1 MNQCT
6 FFCFRRGERANK
18 SGHSRIVTGNDF
30 QASVILSMTDPLPT
44 GDSGPEL
51 DQVKIVESRGRVDP
65 AKLPPGSAAN
75 AANAGAPVT
84 ANKLTPEE
92 QMALFEKE
100 LKEND
105 WGHQPC

>member
-1 MNQCT
+1 M
-6 FFCFRRGERANK
+6 K
-18 SGHSRIVTGNDF
+18 S
-30 QASVILSMTDPLPT
+30 DPIQPEKTPPT
-44 GDSGPEL
+44 PAAGPAGPGTAPAAGD
-51 DQVKIVESRGRVDP
+51 VM
-65 AKLPPGSAAN
+65 A
-75 AANAGAPVT
+75 